1 MYDTAATS
9 DQCAQR
15 VWYIP
20 ECTDA
25 RVAVFQCGASVLDF
39 TQWVSSLLLRL
50 SLTSD
55 RIAVVRMYMQLFE
68 LFLRGALEDDLVT
81 TASDTPG
88 EQKLESRQRLVFAK
102 SLRG

>member
-1 MYDTAATS
+1 
-9 DQCAQR
+9 
-15 VWYIP
+15 
-20 ECTDA
+20 
-25 RVAVFQCGASVLDF
+25 
-39 TQWVSSLLLRL
+39 
-50 SLTSD
+50 
-55 RIAVVRMYMQLFE
+55 MQLFE